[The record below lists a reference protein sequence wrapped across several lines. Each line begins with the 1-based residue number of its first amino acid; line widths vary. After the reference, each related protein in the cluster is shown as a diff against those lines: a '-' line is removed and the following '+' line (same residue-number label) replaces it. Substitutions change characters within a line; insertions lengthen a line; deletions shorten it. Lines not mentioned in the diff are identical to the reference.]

1 MTNPYHDGNERM
13 LYNAAS
19 FSMQYFLLP
28 MEKYDRADYEFA
40 GDFDEACSG
49 NQTKRNGNHWREAQM
64 EYRRKAALKVEC
76 IASKEDFDFFGIALE
91 DVLDRTEA
99 GMYFLKKA
107 KELCAMT
114 QKVAWTNVAYTLN
127 ITMLADGRVSFEFS
141 ECIEDYIVSLRHSLV
156 MADEETRGPLE
167 EFIQALEDAD
177 EDEARKLVSHFE
189 RNIKDERSR

>member
-1 MTNPYHDGNERM
+1 
-13 LYNAAS
+13 
-19 FSMQYFLLP
+19 
-28 MEKYDRADYEFA
+28 
-40 GDFDEACSG
+40 
-49 NQTKRNGNHWREAQM
+49 
-64 EYRRKAALKVEC
+64 
-76 IASKEDFDFFGIALE
+76 
-91 DVLDRTEA
+91 
-99 GMYFLKKA
+99 
-107 KELCAMT
+107 MT

>member
-1 MTNPYHDGNERM
+1 
-13 LYNAAS
+13 
-19 FSMQYFLLP
+19 
-28 MEKYDRADYEFA
+28 
-40 GDFDEACSG
+40 
-49 NQTKRNGNHWREAQM
+49 M

-107 KELCAMT
+107 KELCA
-114 QKVAWTNVAYTLN
+114 
-127 ITMLADGRVSFEFS
+127 IADGRVSFEFS

-177 EDEARKLVSHFE
+177 EDAARKLVAHFE